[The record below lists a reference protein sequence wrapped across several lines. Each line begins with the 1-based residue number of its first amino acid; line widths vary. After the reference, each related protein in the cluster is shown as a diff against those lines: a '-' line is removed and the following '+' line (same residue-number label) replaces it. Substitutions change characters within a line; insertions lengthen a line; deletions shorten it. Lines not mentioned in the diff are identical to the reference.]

1 MNSLY
6 NAMQDLGLVF
16 INKVAK
22 GASYIMQDG
31 LFLDLFASKD
41 IVIAPE
47 RADKRFVTH
56 PQFVDYLVRVGLL
69 DRRYEKP
76 LLDSDNAIAIN
87 DGTNYIK
94 EAAYICLPP
103 NPLASPQYEAL
114 LNWLTYVMTISPTV
128 QIETKGKIPIR
139 IYPFA
144 SVNNENGFTPE
155 DIIKDI
161 KRMYNQEEEE

>member
-1 MNSLY
+1 ML
-6 NAMQDLGLVF
+6 
-16 INKVAK
+16 
-22 GASYIMQDG
+22 DG
-31 LFLDLFASKD
+31 HFLDLFASKD

-76 LLDSDNAIAIN
+76 LLDTDNAIAIN

-103 NPLASPQYEAL
+103 IQPTSPQYEAL

-128 QIETKGKIPIR
+128 QIETKGKVLIQ
-139 IYPFA
+139 IYAFVSA
-144 SVNNENGFTPE
+144 NNENGFTPE
-155 DIIKDI
+155 EIIKDI
-161 KRMYNQEEEE
+161 KRMYNQEEE